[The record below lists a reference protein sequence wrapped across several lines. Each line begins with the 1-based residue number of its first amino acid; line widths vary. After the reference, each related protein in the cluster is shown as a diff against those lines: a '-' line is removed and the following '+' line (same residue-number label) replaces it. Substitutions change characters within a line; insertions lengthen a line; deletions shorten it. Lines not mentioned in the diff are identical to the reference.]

1 MIGGYLMLKKL
12 AWKNIFIGTF
22 IIVLLTTFVQKVLL
36 NVRIIHDNNILIDFL
51 SWVAIYIFIALIAT
65 GVKYF
70 SRNIKGIYRFSFYV
84 IAIVII
90 ILLTFI
96 IAFLYKTKEI
106 NEYEK
111 VLSMMNEKE
120 VTEIE
125 TLLENKEDFIFL
137 LTSED
142 CPYCIDLL
150 PTISKNVNE
159 NDAMPIYYVKRE
171 NDKDSVI
178 KELLDAETIPF
189 LIRIEQGKIVQNY
202 FENPINFFD

>member
-1 MIGGYLMLKKL
+1 MLKKL
-12 AWKNIFIGTF
+12 SWKNIFIGAF

-36 NVRIIHDNNILIDFL
+36 NVRIIHDNNILVDFL

-65 GVKYF
+65 SIKYF
-70 SRNIKGIYRFSFYV
+70 SRNIKGIYQFSFYV

-96 IAFLYKTKEI
+96 IAFLYKTKGI

-111 VLSMMNEKE
+111 VLSMMNEKA

-125 TLLENKEDFIFL
+125 TLLENEEDFIFL

-142 CPYCIDLL
+142 CPYCVELL

-159 NDAMPIYYVKRE
+159 NSTMPIYYVKRE

-178 KELLDAETIPF
+178 KELLEAETIPF